1 MRYAIKIKI
10 LITAS
15 ILSVISLQYQ
25 IASAADSIL
34 ILGGGGE
41 PVKSQTQFDDSL
53 TNLGE
58 FLDKSNKWNQSI
70 SFNGGHSV
78 TDEILSTKFKTP
90 NNAFTAE
97 EYIIQIKALKNKIEN
112 SKEGDQVLLFLDTHG
127 AANNGTEL
135 THSVATNTNLVNLD
149 NLKELTILAKT
160 KKIKLAIIDLS
171 CHSGNTLKL
180 EQTDNNSTCII
191 SGSSPNNFAFS
202 DFSNSFTKNMNSG
215 KNLEEVFLAARM
227 EQLSRGIPQINTPA
241 GKLVQEKQLLIES
254 SLYYDLNDPLTKI
267 NKLDDYMLKV
277 LKANSCT
284 IFSPNPELIDLI
296 NKAEEMSKISNKYL
310 FGSKATIEDFSLL
323 KSKLNE
329 YSQLQNDL
337 KISYLKFGEFKKIKE
352 SFISGN
358 GPIAYSQKE
367 ILEINTSQMIEAYQ
381 KAINEIKE
389 VGDASF
395 YQKYI
400 DMYKDIKIRQD
411 SLRIESNGIKM
422 NLINEEIKSKS
433 IKANE
438 LTTII
443 AQEERKFYDS
453 LYKSLQKEEA
463 VKTARNPC
471 RDFVL

>member
-1 MRYAIKIKI
+1 MKIKI
-10 LITAS
+10 LITTS

-25 IASAADSIL
+25 IATAADSIL

-41 PVKSQTQFDDSL
+41 PVKSQTQFDHSL

-58 FLDKSNKWNQSI
+58 FLGKSNKWNQSI

-78 TDEILSTKFKTP
+78 TDEILSSKFKTP
-90 NNAFTAE
+90 NKAFTAE
-97 EYIIQIKALKNKIEN
+97 EYLNQINALKNKIEN

-127 AANNGTEL
+127 AENNGNEL
-135 THSVATNTNLVNLD
+135 THSVATNTDLVNLD

-180 EQTDNNSTCII
+180 EQVDNNSTCFI

-202 DFSNSFTKNMNSG
+202 DFSDSFTKNMNSG

-227 EQLSRGIPQINTPA
+227 EQMSRGIPQINTPA
-241 GKLVQEKQLLIES
+241 GKLVQDKQLLIES
-254 SLYYDLNDPLTKI
+254 SLYFDLNDPLTKI
-267 NKLDDYMLKV
+267 NKLDDYMYKV

-284 IFSPNPELIDLI
+284 IFSPNPELINLI
-296 NKAEEMSKISNKYL
+296 NKAEEMSKITNKYL
-310 FGSKATIEDFSLL
+310 FGSKVTKDDFSLL
-323 KSKLNE
+323 KLKLRE

-337 KISYLKFGEFKKIKE
+337 KVSYLKFGEFEKIKE
-352 SFISGN
+352 TFISGN
-358 GPIAYSQKE
+358 GPVAYSLKE
-367 ILEINTSQMIEAYQ
+367 LLEINTSQMIEVYQ
-381 KAINEIKE
+381 NAINKNKVE
-389 VGDASF
+389 GNSPF

-400 DMYKDIKIRQD
+400 DMYKEIKLRQD
-411 SLRIESNGIKM
+411 SLKNEPNGIKM

-443 AQEERKFYDS
+443 GLEERKFYDS
-453 LYKSLQKEEA
+453 LYKSMQKEEA
-463 VKTARNPC
+463 VKSAINPC